1 MKRCLTFIFL
11 ILSILLVTACTKKVE
26 INVSEKKLQLKLVKR
41 KL

>member
-11 ILSILLVTACTKKVE
+11 ILSILLVTACTKVE